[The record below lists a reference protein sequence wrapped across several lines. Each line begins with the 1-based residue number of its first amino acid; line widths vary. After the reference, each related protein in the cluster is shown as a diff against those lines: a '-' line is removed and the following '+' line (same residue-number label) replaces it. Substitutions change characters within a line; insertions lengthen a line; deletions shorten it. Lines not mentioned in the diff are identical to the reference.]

1 MKYLPLA
8 DNTSLDLN
16 EKFSKVRPLLDKV
29 NEQCLSNYLPEQT
42 VSIDESMVPFF
53 GRHGCK

>member
-16 EKFSKVRPLLDKV
+16 EKFSKVRPLLDNV

-53 GRHGCK
+53 GRNGCK